1 MVVAAFLSVM
11 SATSAINVSGAET
24 VPHSNTAVEQG
35 PVAATPVPGPPSPP
49 VVAVRL
55 PGEPSRVVIESAVQL
70 VLEDEI
76 PAEGSCRLGGP
87 HLPQGTS
94 STIVSDYAAPQAT
107 RVIRFRIEVENGL
120 AIDGTCFAETVAG
133 ILNHPAGW
141 GVDGALAFQPVA
153 DGTWD
158 FRLVLA
164 SPDMTDRLCYPMRTG
179 GKYSCR
185 NRETVALNLARWES
199 GIEEYSANLD
209 IYRQYLVNHE
219 VGHFLGYSHRKCPGT
234 GELAPVMMQQT
245 KGLGEC
251 LLNGWPTSDER

>member
-1 MVVAAFLSVM
+1 MVLAALLSVM
-11 SATSAINVSGAET
+11 SATSAMNVSGAEGVT
-24 VPHSNTAVEQG
+24 PSNAAVEQTL
-35 PVAATPVPGPPSPP
+35 VAAAPVPGPRPAP
-49 VVAVRL
+49 VVAPRL
-55 PGEPSRVVIESAVQL
+55 PGEPTPVRNEAVVPAA
-70 VLEDEI
+70 LEDEV
-76 PAEGSCRLGGP
+76 PAERSCRLAGP

-107 RVIRFRIEVENGL
+107 RVIRFSIEVENGL
-120 AIDGTCFAETVAG
+120 AIDGECFAKTVAG
-133 ILNHPAGW
+133 ILNDPEGW
-141 GVDGALAFQPVA
+141 GGNGDLAFQPVS

-164 SPDMTDRLCYPMRTG
+164 SPGMTDRLCFPMRTG

-199 GIEEYSANLD
+199 GTHEYSANLD

-219 VGHFLGYSHRKCPGT
+219 VGHFLGHSHRRCPGS